1 MKPALE
7 LTSVPPWTVT
17 PTLPDADLS
26 GSAWTVVAIGEE
38 AGAVV
43 DTWCVQITAARP
55 NAQVTVHHVG
65 DASAAVAAVD
75 ADLTHARVGWRL
87 MVAGPAHECLQVR
100 AHAVRCEVADD
111 EMTFA
116 TTEVEQ
122 RTVLC
127 VHCDERTG
135 VTAPLEDTI
144 VCNGCERNL
153 LVYYHVSRRQ
163 GAHLGFMVDAER
175 PVATA

>member
-7 LTSVPPWTVT
+7 LTSVPPWTVA
-17 PTLPDADLS
+17 PTLPDADLT
-26 GSAWTVVAIGEE
+26 GATWTVVAIGAE

-43 DTWCVQITAARP
+43 DTWCAQLAAVRP
-55 NAQVTVHHVG
+55 EAQVRVHRVG
-65 DASAAVAAVD
+65 DAAEAVAAVD
-75 ADLTHARVGWRL
+75 ADLADARVGWRL
-87 MVAGPAHECLQVR
+87 MAAGPAHECLQVR
-100 AHAVRCEVADD
+100 AHAVRCDVADD

-116 TTEVEQ
+116 TTDVEQ

-127 VHCDERTG
+127 VHCDARTS

-144 VCNGCERNL
+144 VCSGCERNL

-163 GAHLGFMVDAER
+163 GAHLGFTVDAER
-175 PVATA
+175 LVDTA